1 MSLEFQRRYPEHD
14 LKEYFN
20 YENKRLNRKRP
31 KAFKVI
37 GFKKKTKNKLKK
49 IKNHKFMY
57 GFINSMYGFQRAP
70 NQK

>member
-31 KAFKVI
+31 KAFKGI
-37 GFKKKTKNKLKK
+37 GFKKKRK
-49 IKNHKFMY
+49 IN
-57 GFINSMYGFQRAP
+57 
-70 NQK
+70 